1 MRQNEASTV
10 TPATVRRCRE
20 GEWSEVRRLHIQMA
34 LGVPLAVDVEL
45 NDVFATPE
53 SYWRRFTSSCAEG
66 KDQVLFVADVEQACV
81 GMGHVRIDHD
91 VARPSMLYVNEAE
104 RRRGIGSAL
113 LTAQEQWAR
122 DAGLH
127 DLVGHIPDTSAAT
140 TLAKRFGWQRT
151 EELYTAKNRLVER
164 RWTKRLT

>member
-45 NDVFATPE
+45 NDVFATPD
-53 SYWRRFTSSCAEG
+53 SYWQHFTSACALG

-140 TLAKRFGWQRT
+140 TLAERFGWQRT

-164 RWTKRLT
+164 RWTKHLT